1 MFPPGVPR
9 ARHSTPGTLFVATDA
24 ALIITPSNG
33 KRATKKKRR
42 ERERVERW
50 SEVVGT
56 FQVLRRGTSENLR
69 VESTRVADEERG
81 KTVANFLYDFTLRGA
96 GQELIINVG
105 DLRRPVY
112 LWPLTSRR
120 AGATRSKYPARTRWR
135 VTNYRSRKGGRPY
148 SLEFLKRFC
157 VSRNRLRPPSAIT
170 RDSSHSAFSLV
181 FTSASRSTQ
190 SLLPIYISPFSMQTN
205 VDCLWID
212 ISLLVWSILA
222 PENRHLQYSFSWCQ
236 TLWILINTLD
246 FY

>member
-135 VTNYRSRKGGRPY
+135 VTNYRSRKGGRPKL
-148 SLEFLKRFC
+148 SGVSETFLRFAE
-157 VSRNRLRPPSAIT
+157 PPSTAECHHTRFFSFRVLTGVYECFAIDAESPSNLYIAIFDANK
-170 RDSSHSAFSLV
+170 RRLPLDRHFVISLV
-181 FTSASRSTQ
+181 DIGPRKSA
-190 SLLPIYISPFSMQTN
+190 
-205 VDCLWID
+205 
-212 ISLLVWSILA
+212 LA
-222 PENRHLQYSFSWCQ
+222 IFV
-236 TLWILINTLD
+236 
-246 FY
+246 